1 MFCTTVADQA
11 PTSRPESANG
21 VRQIAVAPEVLAL
34 GTLSRVDYA
43 DAFVVDVGDVGQR
56 TAEQWA
62 RAVLEGAPA
71 SVRRTLTAG
80 WGAIGLKLGG
90 VGVEG
95 FVLGWQIRRSTP
107 DEVIL
112 GAASRIGMPAE
123 LLIKRERE
131 TLLFSTFVQHD
142 NRMARTVWA
151 GVERV
156 HVPIVR
162 RVLARVAKDPAASNQ
177 RPGHEVRKES
187 IGDAD
192 V

>member
-1 MFCTTVADQA
+1 MFCTVVAEQA
-11 PTSRPESANG
+11 LTSRPESASG

-34 GTLSRVDYA
+34 STLSRVDYA
-43 DAFVVDVGDVGQR
+43 DAFMVDVDAVRER

-71 SVRRTLTAG
+71 PVRRTLTSG
-80 WGAIGLKLGG
+80 WDALGLKLGG
-90 VGVEG
+90 EGVEG

-112 GAASRIGMPAE
+112 GADSRIGMPAE
-123 LLIKRERE
+123 LLVKREPQA
-131 TLLFSTFVQHD
+131 LLFSTFVQHD

-151 GVERV
+151 GVEPV

-162 RVLARVAKDPAASNQ
+162 RVLARVARDPAASNQ
-177 RPGHEVRKES
+177 PLGREVRKES
-187 IGDAD
+187 LGNAD